1 MKIPAFRIIV
11 LTCSTTAL
19 AANTVV
25 RSAAGAAAPLFTTYM
40 FDSLGVGGG
49 ASLIGGVGVLL
60 APIPF
65 IFYRYGE
72 AIRKKS
78 KFAPTEERKPDSNAI
93 DDEEK
98 RVSSSDEEA
107 HRRRSQLSTDEE
119 EERELD
125 DIAGVPS
132 EDDLAKDIEH
142 ERRNHNRGSSQT
154 SVGDPYLDGRG
165 QERAE

>member
-1 MKIPAFRIIV
+1 
-11 LTCSTTAL
+11 
-19 AANTVV
+19 
-25 RSAAGAAAPLFTTYM
+25 M
-40 FDSLGVGGG
+40 FDALGVGGG

-72 AIRKKS
+72 TIRKKS
-78 KFAPTEERKPDSNAI
+78 KFAPTDDHHSDSHAA

-98 RVSSSDEEA
+98 QAHSSDEEA
-107 HRRRSQLSTDEE
+107 HKRRSQLSTDQE

-132 EDDLAKDIEH
+132 EEDLAKDIEH
-142 ERRNHNRGSSQT
+142 EREKQKGSHST
-154 SVGDPYLDGRG
+154 GGDRYLDGRG
-165 QERAE
+165 QEKAE

>member
-1 MKIPAFRIIV
+1 
-11 LTCSTTAL
+11 
-19 AANTVV
+19 
-25 RSAAGAAAPLFTTYM
+25 M

-72 AIRKKS
+72 GIRKKS
-78 KFAPTEERKPDSNAI
+78 KFAPTEDKEEPDSQAP

-98 RVSSSDEEA
+98 QTHSSEEG
-107 HRRRSQLSTDEE
+107 HERRRSELSTDEE

-125 DIAGVPS
+125 DIAGVPDQ
-132 EDDLAKDIEH
+132 EELEKEIEK
-142 ERRNHNRGSSQT
+142 ERESH
-154 SVGDPYLDGRG
+154 GDSGDRFID
-165 QERAE
+165 QEGMEKAE